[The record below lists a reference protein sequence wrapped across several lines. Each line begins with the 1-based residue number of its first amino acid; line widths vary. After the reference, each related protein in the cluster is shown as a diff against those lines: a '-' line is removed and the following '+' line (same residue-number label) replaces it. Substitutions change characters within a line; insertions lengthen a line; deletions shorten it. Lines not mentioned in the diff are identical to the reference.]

1 MLREHAAPGR
11 QRSGSSPTFSI
22 SKKNGTLAAKTD
34 YSSHDPEI
42 LFRVQCPEH
51 EKCGPYSNFSGKKEP
66 LKLNTRFE
74 SVNQR
79 VVDQKEKRK
88 MTTIMIIKM
97 NETEAK
103 RFWGVQKRLLTLP
116 LSEKQILRL
125 KGDSYKD
132 A

>member
-1 MLREHAAPGR
+1 MG
-11 QRSGSSPTFSI
+11 
-22 SKKNGTLAAKTD
+22 D
-34 YSSHDPEI
+34 
-42 LFRVQCPEH
+42 
-51 EKCGPYSNFSGKKEP
+51 PYSNFSGKKEP

-103 RFWGVQKRLLTLP
+103 RFWGGQKRLLTLP
-116 LSEKQILRL
+116 LSEKQILRV